1 MACKSAKTSQ
11 FLLLALE
18 ISEDELNSDL
28 ELNCDKEDIQ
38 SFSSVFVIK
47 NQVINVTG
55 NNNFGIAK
63 EMLSE
68 KGCLSLIK
76 L

>member
-38 SFSSVFVIK
+38 AFSDVF
-47 NQVINVTG
+47 
-55 NNNFGIAK
+55 
-63 EMLSE
+63 
-68 KGCLSLIK
+68 LIK
-76 L
+76 IR